1 MIKPADFPRFNLL
14 NYNYLVRGA
23 WSVVL
28 AAGISCGGKA
38 KPSPIEPAAATP
50 PPVVPLPTA
59 GLAGQNVALYPLT
72 LVAAEDSLKWDTLV
86 INRKATL
93 AHADSIIVA
102 LLMGR
107 TPEVNWIPPDTLRKA
122 ARRAVGIAT
131 DPDKMGGSVL
141 RDQKLDLVPS
151 PLSTQLRALTAL
163 ADARFAVV
171 PAALIY
177 KHKKPT
183 PDAPSLVATAE
194 LTIVLVDV
202 RKNTIMWRTIARGDG
217 ADPWTAL
224 TGAVKGL
231 TPGLP

>member
-1 MIKPADFPRFNLL
+1 MIKPAHFPRFNLL

-23 WSVVL
+23 WCVVV
-28 AAGISCGGKA
+28 AGSLSCGGAKA
-38 KPSPIEPAAATP
+38 SPKKIEPEAP

-86 INRKATL
+86 VNRHATL
-93 AHADSIIVA
+93 ARADSIIVS

-107 TPEVNWIPPDTLRKA
+107 APEVNWIPPDTLRKA

-141 RDQKLDLVPS
+141 RDQGLDLVPS

-177 KHKKPT
+177 KHRKPT
-183 PDAPSLVATAE
+183 PDAPKLVATAE

-202 RKNTIMWRTIARGDG
+202 RKNTIQWRTIARGDG